1 MYGSRVAAACS
12 NKLSARMLFNLLL
25 RRPYVRKGLRDQS
38 YVEHSQWVTMLE
50 KPIEQL
56 YAAQFLRSLMSKAIL
71 DGWGK
76 RRAIG
81 GFVIAFR
88 EQFYRTA
95 AAQHYKN
102 SWKAKS

>member
-1 MYGSRVAAACS
+1 
-12 NKLSARMLFNLLL
+12 
-25 RRPYVRKGLRDQS
+25 
-38 YVEHSQWVTMLE
+38 MLE

-102 SWKAKS
+102 S